1 MTDRAVRLAVRATAR
16 VGEGPVWDPA
26 AELLL
31 WVDIPAG
38 LVHTTQLETSQT
50 TTLKLPMQVGA
61 VAPAAAGG
69 LVVACEH
76 GFGVVTGEGSFEL
89 RLPVLAAG
97 ERMNDAKCDAA
108 GRLWAG
114 STEMSF
120 AAGRGALHVLRPDW
134 STDVVVDGLTL
145 PNGMGWSPDSTVYY
159 LADSDQRVIL
169 AFDFDLRH
177 GTLSGRRTLIA
188 FAAEDGKP
196 DGLCIDS
203 AGALWV
209 AMWGTSRLLRI
220 SPLGAIQDVVP
231 LPVRQP
237 SSCMFGGRKLDVLYV
252 TSASEGLDP
261 APGGG
266 DLDGSIFAV
275 TGTGSTGA
283 APTRFGAGPFSS
295 AGARDGRA

>member
-1 MTDRAVRLAVRATAR
+1 
-16 VGEGPVWDPA
+16 
-26 AELLL
+26 
-31 WVDIPAG
+31 
-38 LVHTTQLETSQT
+38 
-50 TTLKLPMQVGA
+50 MQVGA

-76 GFGVVTGEGSFEL
+76 GFGVVTGAGSFEL
-89 RLPVLAAG
+89 RLPVLPAG
-97 ERMNDAKCDAA
+97 ERMNDAKCDSR

-134 STDVVVDGLTL
+134 STDVVMDGLTL

-159 LADSDQRVIL
+159 LADSDQRASSSPSTSICGM
-169 AFDFDLRH
+169 ARCRA
-177 GTLSGRRTLIA
+177 GRTLIA

-203 AGALWV
+203 AGTLWV

-220 SPLGAIQDVVP
+220 SPLGAIEDVVP

-237 SSCMFGGRKLDVLYV
+237 SSWHVRRADARRPVRDLCQRRAGPGARQQQPRRVDLRCHRHRVDRRGADTLRSRAVQFGG
-252 TSASEGLDP
+252 SP
-261 APGGG
+261 C
-266 DLDGSIFAV
+266 
-275 TGTGSTGA
+275 
-283 APTRFGAGPFSS
+283 
-295 AGARDGRA
+295 DGRA